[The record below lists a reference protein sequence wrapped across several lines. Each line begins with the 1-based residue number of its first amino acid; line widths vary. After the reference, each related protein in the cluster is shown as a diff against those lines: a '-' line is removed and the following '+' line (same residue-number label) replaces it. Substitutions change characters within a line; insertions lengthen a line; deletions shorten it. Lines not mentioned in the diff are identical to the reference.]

1 MYHGISVYHGIDTI
15 VEGNKVIGS
24 SPWGKI
30 DLATRCLKGVW
41 FVSTPSHG
49 GFWLSE
55 ERSSQLPESLIKT
68 NFLKS
73 STWWEQDCD
82 ATKVAK
88 FFGLTPNTRPVYAS
102 IN

>member
-1 MYHGISVYHGIDTI
+1 MIDTI
-15 VEGNKVIGS
+15 IEGKDVIGF

-30 DLATRCLKGVW
+30 DLATRCLEGVW

-55 ERSSQLPESLIKT
+55 DRSSQLPESLIKT

-82 ATKVAK
+82 GFKVAQ
-88 FFGLTPNTRPVYAS
+88 FFGLKPHFEIVGPVR
-102 IN
+102 